1 MRASLLICLVF
12 GASLAGCGGAAT
24 DPMTSS
30 DPDIAAPSVGQ
41 TDTPA
46 AVEQPVPTEPA
57 VRAVQPLEVD
67 PGVVEAPEMTPEM
80 TPEMPLGQA
89 EPLAMPDA
97 TPEAPEPSETASPD
111 AQRVKADV
119 GVGAKGRGLDKFQGG
134 VLVTPAKAY
143 FTLRER
149 AIFQVQIPQAMQM
162 YQALHGSAPQ
172 SHDQFMKEIIQANR
186 IQLPELPT
194 GQRYV
199 YDPQAKELMV
209 ERPAR

>member
-12 GASLAGCGGAAT
+12 IACLAGCGGSAT
-24 DPMTSS
+24 DPTTSS
-30 DPDIAAPSVGQ
+30 EPDVAAPSVGQ

-46 AVEQPVPTEPA
+46 VAEQQVPTEPA
-57 VRAVQPLEVD
+57 VSAAQPLEVD
-67 PGVVEAPEMTPEM
+67 PGIVESPEMTQEIAPPE
-80 TPEMPLGQA
+80 A
-89 EPLAMPDA
+89 EPLAIPDA
-97 TPEAPEPSETASPD
+97 TPAAPEPSETASPD
-111 AQRVKADV
+111 AQRIKADV

-162 YQALHGSAPQ
+162 YQALHGTAPE
-172 SHDQFMKEIIQANR
+172 SHDQFMKEIIQANQ
-186 IQLPELPT
+186 IQLPELPAE
-194 GQRYV
+194 QRYV

-209 ERPAR
+209 ERPTR

>member
-1 MRASLLICLVF
+1 MRANLLICFVF
-12 GASLAGCGGAAT
+12 IASLAGCGGSAT

-30 DPDIAAPSVGQ
+30 EPDVAAPSINQ

-46 AVEQPVPTEPA
+46 VAEQQVPAEPA
-57 VRAVQPLEVD
+57 VTAAQSLDID
-67 PGVVEAPEMTPEM
+67 PGVAESPEIAPSE
-80 TPEMPLGQA
+80 A

-97 TPEAPEPSETASPD
+97 TPAVPEPSETASPD
-111 AQRVKADV
+111 AQRIKADV

-149 AIFQVQIPQAMQM
+149 AIFQIQIPQAMQM

-172 SHDQFMKEIIQANR
+172 SHDQFMKEIIQANQIR
-186 IQLPELPT
+186 LPELPAE
-194 GQRYV
+194 QRYV

-209 ERPAR
+209 ERPTR

>member
-1 MRASLLICLVF
+1 MRASLLICFVF
-12 GASLAGCGGAAT
+12 IVSLAGCGGSAT
-24 DPMTSS
+24 DPTTSS
-30 DPDIAAPSVGQ
+30 EPDVAAPSVDQ
-41 TDTPA
+41 TDTS
-46 AVEQPVPTEPA
+46 AVAERQVPTEPA
-57 VRAVQPLEVD
+57 VNAVQPLEVD
-67 PGVVEAPEMTPEM
+67 PGGVEAPEIAPSE
-80 TPEMPLGQA
+80 A
-89 EPLAMPDA
+89 EPLAMPDT
-97 TPEAPEPSETASPD
+97 TPEAPGPSETTSSD
-111 AQRVKADV
+111 AERIKADV

-172 SHDQFMKEIIQANR
+172 SHDQFMKEIIQANQIR
-186 IQLPELPT
+186 LPELPAE
-194 GQRYV
+194 QRYV

>member
-1 MRASLLICLVF
+1 MRASLLICFVF
-12 GASLAGCGGAAT
+12 IVSLAGCGRSAT
-24 DPMTSS
+24 DPVTSS
-30 DPDIAAPSVGQ
+30 EPDVAAPSVGQ
-41 TDTPA
+41 TDAPA
-46 AVEQPVPTEPA
+46 VAEQQVPTEPA
-57 VRAVQPLEVD
+57 VSAAQPLDID
-67 PGVVEAPEMTPEM
+67 PGVAESPEIVPSE
-80 TPEMPLGQA
+80 A

-97 TPEAPEPSETASPD
+97 TPEPSEPASPD
-111 AQRVKADV
+111 AERIKADV

-172 SHDQFMKEIIQANR
+172 SHDQFMKEIIQANQ

>member
-12 GASLAGCGGAAT
+12 GASLAGCGDSAT
-24 DPMTSS
+24 DPVTSS
-30 DPDIAAPSVGQ
+30 DPDVTAPSVGQ

-46 AVEQPVPTEPA
+46 AAEQPVPTEPA
-57 VRAVQPLEVD
+57 VGAVQPLEVD
-67 PGVVEAPEMTPEM
+67 PGVVEAPEMPQEL
-80 TPEMPLGQA
+80 PLGQA

-97 TPEAPEPSETASPD
+97 TPKAPETDSPN

-119 GVGAKGRGLDKFQGG
+119 GVGAKGRGLDKFQG
-134 VLVTPAKAY
+134 VLATPAKAY
-143 FTLRER
+143 FTMREK
-149 AIFQVQIPQAMQM
+149 AIFQVQIPHAMQM
-162 YQALHGSAPQ
+162 YQALHGNAPQ
-172 SHDQFMKEIIQANR
+172 SHDQFMKEIIQANQ